1 MLIGELTI
9 AMITEPLHHNLLKML
24 FAPKLVTITLLATR
38 PVPPEVECI
47 APVLVELLVC
57 ILVLVALRIL
67 VLVELLVVALRCL
80 VVHQEPVLR
89 CRMSPSPRFQT
100 LKSMHT

>member
-57 ILVLVALRIL
+57 ILVLVHKNC
-67 VLVELLVVALRCL
+67 LVVALRCL